1 MEKHITVV
9 GVLNIVYSA
18 VNLLAAAVLVAIAG
32 GTKHIVE
39 VLYYRGVIDPRDF
52 PYELWDIIPAV
63 LILVALLILI
73 FSLPGIIGGIGVL
86 RRKEWGRVVVL
97 VISFFNLLNVPLG
110 TILGAYSIWAMMTSE
125 TVDLFRGEEAVVE
138 ADGS

>member
-9 GVLNIVYSA
+9 GVLNIVYSSL
-18 VNLLAAAVLVAIAG
+18 NLLGAAVLVGVAAG
-32 GTKHIVE
+32 SKYIVE
-39 VLYYRGVIDPRDF
+39 VLYQRHVLHPYDV

-63 LILVALLILI
+63 LILVAFLLAI

-86 RRKEWGRVVVL
+86 KRKEWGRIVVL
-97 VISFFNLLNVPLG
+97 VISFFNLLNIPLG

-125 TVDLFRGEEAVVE
+125 TVRLFSPEKAS
-138 ADGS
+138 ATSDGG